1 MRISPSQARAV
12 SQQTRIRKGRMG
24 MRYEIKDNAVYFT
37 RAGEWGKVSA
47 CGRSAVRFQASPSGP
62 VQERDWTLM
71 PEVVPAR
78 AWLEGDRAFLAT
90 GDLRTVLNGD
100 GRAEYFY
107 KNDKILSE
115 KCELTFGT
123 GIRNYRSKGSGLW
136 AGRVTFEAVEGER
149 FYGLGHE
156 ATGCFDLKGCTIDL
170 RHVNAKCTM
179 PFVYSSLGYG
189 FLWNMPS
196 TGTCEL
202 ACNRTRWTSDC
213 MRQMDYAVMGGGP
226 AEVSGTLADLTGH
239 APMMPDWAMGFWQC
253 RLRYESQEEVLR
265 VARRYRELG
274 IPLDVIVIDY
284 FHWTEQGDYRFDPV
298 YWPDPK
304 AMTEELHAMGV
315 KLMVSMW
322 PTMNEKSENYGEM
335 LERNMLIRTA
345 RGSNR
350 VFDFYG
356 PQAEI
361 DPTNPETRAFVWS
374 KLKENYI
381 DQGVD
386 CLWFDEAEPEIH
398 PEHFDNLVLSLG
410 NGDEVGLLYPYY
422 YAKLVYDG
430 MKADGREDILTL
442 SRCAY
447 PGAQRFGTLVWS
459 GDIPS
464 TFESLADQVK
474 SGLNMAMCGIPWWTT
489 DIGGFYGGRTETAY
503 FRELI
508 VRWFQYGLFCPV
520 MRLHGSREGRD
531 NTKSIIE
538 PSGGDNE
545 LWSFGEE
552 NFEILKE
559 LVLLRERLKPY
570 IRKHMEIAS
579 RKGIPVMRPMFFDYP
594 GDEQCYGLGEQYLF
608 GDDILFA
615 PVVRQG
621 QRVKEVYL
629 PKGNW
634 ILTKDRSVYQGPM
647 WTEVSVRLEE
657 FAAFVR
663 EGCEECPLLQ

>member
-1 MRISPSQARAV
+1 MKFQ
-12 SQQTRIRKGRMG
+12 IR
-24 MRYEIKDNAVYFT
+24 DNTIYFI
-37 RAGEWGKVSA
+37 RAGEWGKISA
-47 CGRSAVRFQASPSGP
+47 CGKNCIRFQASPSGA
-62 VQERDWTLM
+62 VKEMNWTLL
-71 PEVVPAR
+71 PGEAEAK
-78 AWLEGDRAFLAT
+78 AWLEGDKAILET
-90 GDLRTVLNGD
+90 GEMRCVLYENGRT
-100 GRAEYFY
+100 EYFR
-107 KNDKILSE
+107 KGRKILSE
-115 KCELTFGT
+115 KCEMTFST

-136 AGRVTFEAVEGER
+136 SGRVTFEPVEGEH

-179 PFVYSSLGYG
+179 PVVYSSLGYG

-196 TGTCEL
+196 TGSCEL
-202 ACNRTRWTSDC
+202 ACNRTRWNSDS
-213 MRQMDYAVMGGGP
+213 MRQMDYVVMGGAP
-226 AEVSGTLADLTGH
+226 AEVAEALADLTGH
-239 APMMPDWAMGFWQC
+239 APRMPEYGLGFWQC
-253 RLRYESQEEVLR
+253 KLRYETQEELLQ
-265 VARRYRELG
+265 VARRYKELG
-274 IPLDVIVIDY
+274 IPVDVIVIDY
-284 FHWTEQGDYRFDPV
+284 FHWTEQGDYKFDPK

-304 AMTEELHAMGV
+304 AMAEELHAMGI

-322 PTMNEKSENYGEM
+322 PTINEKSENYREM
-335 LERNMLIRTA
+335 LDRNLLIRTA
-345 RGSNR
+345 SGSNR

-361 DPTNPETRAFVWS
+361 DPTNPETRAYVWS

-398 PEHFDNLVLSLG
+398 PEHFDNLVLSMG

-430 MKADGREDILTL
+430 MKADGREDIVTL

-489 DIGGFYGGRTETAY
+489 DIGGFYGGHIETEY

-520 MRLHGSREGRD
+520 MRLHGSRAGRD
-531 NTKSIIE
+531 NTKAIIE

-545 LWSFGEE
+545 IWSFGEE
-552 NFEILKE
+552 NFETIKE
-559 LVLLRERLKPY
+559 LILLRERLRPY
-570 IRKHMEIAS
+570 LRKHMDRAS
-579 RKGIPVMRPMFFDYP
+579 EKGIPVMRPMFFDFP
-594 GDEQCYGLGEQYLF
+594 EDEVCYGLGEQYMF
-608 GDDILFA
+608 GEDILFA
-615 PVVRQG
+615 PIVRQG
-621 QRVKEVYL
+621 ERAKKVYL
-629 PKGNW
+629 PEGNW
-634 ILTKDRSVYQGPM
+634 ILTRDREVYAGGE
-647 WTEVSVRLEE
+647 WAEVSAQLNE
-657 FAAFVR
+657 FIAFVR
-663 EGCEECPLLQ
+663 EGSDVIDLF